1 MADFELTKAAADD
14 LADIYRY
21 TYAEYGEDQA
31 ERYVNQ
37 IKERLPILASDPMLG
52 HAIHGITRYRRFNI
66 GRHAVIYRKG
76 KTAIVVVRVVHG
88 ARNIDRLIAAGM
100 D

>member
-21 TYAEYGEDQA
+21 TYTEYGEGQA
-31 ERYVNQ
+31 ERYVGQ
-37 IKERLPILASDPMLG
+37 IKERLPILA
-52 HAIHGITRYRRFNI
+52 HAIHGIARYRRFNV

-76 KTAIVVVRVVHG
+76 GAGIVVVRVIHG
-88 ARNIDRLIAAGM
+88 ARNIDWLIAAET